1 LRSRLGW
8 TRFGLE
14 GAWFAAGAWFGLKW
28 VGMNSVAIFGV
39 GLIGGS
45 FALALR
51 KAGFS
56 GRIIGVSSTETIGRA
71 LELGVI
77 DEGMAARDA
86 AQAADLIYL
95 AQPILR
101 IIETLP
107 ELDAW
112 VRPEALVTDAG
123 STKRMIVERASA
135 ISRCQFLGGH
145 PLAGREQRGVEAAQ
159 ADLFQARPYVLTPR
173 SGAELEIGQ
182 VREFIGWIEKIGAFP
197 VILSPAEHDEVVA
210 YTSHLPQLAS
220 TALATMLEGRS
231 AAKSGVFGPALV
243 DSTRLA
249 LSSFD
254 IWGDILATNREPIRS
269 ALKRYIAQLEEF
281 TQVLDDR
288 KIEEHF
294 RAAAKFASELRDR
307 R

>member
-1 LRSRLGW
+1 
-8 TRFGLE
+8 
-14 GAWFAAGAWFGLKW
+14 
-28 VGMNSVAIFGV
+28 
-39 GLIGGS
+39 
-45 FALALR
+45 
-51 KAGFS
+51 
-56 GRIIGVSSTETIGRA
+56 
-71 LELGVI
+71 
-77 DEGMAARDA
+77 
-86 AQAADLIYL
+86 
-95 AQPILR
+95 
-101 IIETLP
+101 
-107 ELDAW
+107 
-112 VRPEALVTDAG
+112 
-123 STKRMIVERASA
+123 
-135 ISRCQFLGGH
+135 
-145 PLAGREQRGVEAAQ
+145 
-159 ADLFQARPYVLTPR
+159 
-173 SGAELEIGQ
+173 LEIPQ

>member
-1 LRSRLGW
+1 
-8 TRFGLE
+8 
-14 GAWFAAGAWFGLKW
+14 
-28 VGMNSVAIFGV
+28 MNTVAILGV

-56 GRIIGVSSTETIGRA
+56 GRIIGVSSPETIRRA
-71 LELGVI
+71 MELGVI
-77 DEGMAARDA
+77 DEGMPARDA
-86 AQAADLIYL
+86 TQAADLIYL

-101 IIETLP
+101 IVEILP

-123 STKRMIVERASA
+123 STKSAIVERASA

-145 PLAGREQRGVEAAQ
+145 PMAGREQRGVEAAQ
-159 ADLFQARPYVLTPR
+159 ADLFQGRPYVLTPR
-173 SGAELEIGQ
+173 SGAELETAQ

-197 VILSPAEHDEVVA
+197 VVLTPAEHDQIVA

-220 TALATMLEGRS
+220 TALGALLEGRS
-231 AAKSGVFGPALV
+231 ASKSGVFGPALV

-254 IWGDILATNREPIRS
+254 IWGDIIVTNREPIRS
-269 ALKRYIAQLEEF
+269 ALRSYIAQLEEF
-281 TQVLDDR
+281 YQVLDDR
-288 KIEEHF
+288 KIEDHF
-294 RAAAKFASELRDR
+294 RRAAKFASELRDR
-307 R
+307 P